1 MHLVLLSFPKLILVH
16 PQRIFVHCFA
26 PCQHNT
32 CLTFTSGNQLGSR
45 SSQAV
50 PAGIWHLGKTGR
62 LVTHRM
68 HNSNASNFT
77 QLHCA
82 VLVNK
87 CVALQTMLSLR
98 RQPFGYLALQWA
110 DFSDWEGFTIL
121 DFGSGVV
128 YPDLPLLGKKREIS
142 MSCILSCI
150 QDRWQGDL
158 QGFKLDQ
165 RLLHFISLNIWWI
178 CSKFLGRSILPGC
191 WSWPAVLI
199 WEVKDLL
206 ERFDRWWMVLTGK
219 KATP

>member
-1 MHLVLLSFPKLILVH
+1 M
-16 PQRIFVHCFA
+16 PQISLNCTACAGEQVHCTA
-26 PCQHNT
+26 DYVESET
-32 CLTFTSGNQLGSR
+32 TFWISCTP
-45 SSQAV
+45 V
-50 PAGIWHLGKTGR
+50 GR
-62 LVTHRM
+62 FLR
-68 HNSNASNFT
+68 
-77 QLHCA
+77 
-82 VLVNK
+82 
-87 CVALQTMLSLR
+87 LR
-98 RQPFGYLALQWA
+98 RIYNSRFWKRCGLPWP
-110 DFSDWEGFTIL
+110 
-121 DFGSGVV
+121 V
-128 YPDLPLLGKKREIS
+128 PLLGKKREIS